1 MRDIQTQ
8 ANAAHG
14 FGLWLTSTLRRQT
27 DDSRE
32 FSEQLLHVLDIYGR
46 EANRRIDG
54 DPATPEWCNLVPV
67 TSTLTTLLQDELYA
81 VNPALKAY
89 RPEDEPQSVDQM
101 VARLLSDALTLFAQ
115 CGRQEAL
122 APIDALVQRVVTQV

>member
-1 MRDIQTQ
+1 MAGKRIAGLTETQ
-8 ANAAHG
+8 Q
-14 FGLWLTSTLRRQT
+14 RQNGAT
-27 DDSRE
+27 WS
-32 FSEQLLHVLDIYGR
+32 LHI
-46 EANRRIDG
+46 I
-54 DPATPEWCNLVPV
+54 
-67 TSTLTTLLQDELYA
+67 LTTLLQDELYA